1 MDIVLL
7 AIGPDRAG
15 AESGD
20 HLTDQH
26 ADELADQMT
35 DELTVAGASAV
46 ETRAAWTA
54 ADVDAVLGDLGP
66 RRLVLDA
73 DLAGLNLALA
83 RMLRAGVLDTAETA
97 VLPRGPVDQV
107 EYLRRIGL
115 PSSRVDQVAVA
126 VAGECRLVGVI
137 KDDSGGVCVDNAAL
151 SAWPDDQPDPRDPR
165 RGWWLRAVVDDQ
177 RLVDGQA
184 RSVTVHRRGPAE
196 LEATVRLGRFRHRTL
211 RGRSLQLACDPAL
224 VVQDGIPRERPRG
237 KRTLWSEPALWRLAL

>member
-15 AESGD
+15 AEPA
-20 HLTDQH
+20 DQ
-26 ADELADQMT
+26 LADQ
-35 DELTVAGASAV
+35 LTAQLTAAGASAV
-46 ETRAAWTA
+46 ASRAASTA
-54 ADVDAVLGDLGP
+54 ADVDAALGDLGP

-83 RMLRAGVLDTAETA
+83 RLLRAGLLDSTETA
-97 VLPRGPVDQV
+97 VLPRGDV
-107 EYLRRIGL
+107 EYLQRIGL
-115 PSSRVDQVAVA
+115 PPSRPAQVAVA

-151 SAWPDDQPDPRDPR
+151 SAWPDDQRDPR
-165 RGWWLRAVVDDQ
+165 EGWWLRGVVDDQ

-184 RSVTVHRRGPAE
+184 RSVTVRRRGPAE